1 MRNKT
6 KIIFLII
13 FFITVMLLINCK
25 VYAVNAS
32 FSVNKKDITVNE
44 GETSTFS
51 ITANNCGGK
60 FNIKSSDPKV
70 IEISTTD
77 EWIENGTKT
86 ITFKAIKAGNAIIT
100 VSAEDVSSV
109 DENAVTGSQQIN
121 VSVKKSTPSNPEQP
135 TVPNEPEKP
144 EQVQFNKKNETVYAT
159 KSVNVRAS
167 YSTSSKI
174 IGYLN
179 EGDSITR
186 VGIATKSINGIT
198 WSKVSYNG
206 TTAYVSSTYLTTKK
220 PEIEQENIQQP
231 EEKPQE
237 NTTNEETQQSNETDN
252 QSTNIGENVV
262 QKGLSNLTI
271 ENIQLSPKFSSNV
284 YEYTVGIT
292 EDLSSLQI
300 KTTLAN
306 TEDSVEI
313 AGNENL
319 KEGENIITILVT
331 SKETG
336 EVTTYQIIV
345 NKNITK
351 EEIKASW
358 FAPATWGKEEKIVI
372 SIIGV
377 LVLIIIVSIII
388 KIKIAH
394 REEEEEFDLPGGYEL
409 DKALIEHQ
417 ELNGEDEEN
426 EKESIREEFYR
437 PANKKGKHF

>member
-1 MRNKT
+1 MKL
-6 KIIFLII
+6 KSIFSILI
-13 FFITVMLLINCK
+13 FFIMLMIGT
-25 VYAVNAS
+25 S
-32 FSVNKKDITVNE
+32 FSNAANYSINATSYSASVGDKVTVNVSIIASAWNISVSGDKIKGESFNGVSSDLSETTINKSYSFDTSKEGTYNVTISGDITGTDGNPIPVNKIITIVVK
-44 GETSTFS
+44 
-51 ITANNCGGK
+51 TASK
-60 FNIKSSDPKV
+60 PTTPEEPAKKSSEARLSNIWFEPK
-70 IEISTTD
+70 EYDFSGFKRD
-77 EWIENGTKT
+77 KT
-86 ITFKAIKAGNAIIT
+86 
-100 VSAEDVSSV
+100 EYSV
-109 DENAVTGSQQIN
+109 E
-121 VSVKKSTPSNPEQP
+121 
-135 TVPNEPEKP
+135 VPNEAKEI
-144 EQVQFNKKNETVYAT
+144 TVKAST
-159 KSVNVRAS
+159 VN
-167 YSTSSKI
+167 SK
-174 IGYLN
+174 
-179 EGDSITR
+179 
-186 VGIATKSINGIT
+186 A
-198 WSKVSYNG
+198 KVSG
-206 TTAYVSSTYLTTKK
+206 TGKVSLKEGNNTIKLTVTAEDGTKK
-220 PEIEQENIQQP
+220 TYTLNVNRLKTNEQQP